1 MNGENGA
8 AAPIPIKPKRK
19 GKNMIQ
25 DSILTKEEKKEFCQ
39 RYLKYR
45 NAGQTVKEAFRM
57 AEVELNAEGK
67 RVPSFGCVRNW
78 IAKGVPDCPEIDMGK
93 VRGIP
98 RAADAAEDK
107 PNKPDMTDKLD
118 AAEDAE
124 LLKLLIK
131 AYRLRSE
138 KTIDDLVDHLLP
150 ELFEEA

>member
-1 MNGENGA
+1 
-8 AAPIPIKPKRK
+8 
-19 GKNMIQ
+19 MIQ
-25 DSILTKEEKKEFCQ
+25 DFVMSREEKKEFWEV
-39 RYLKYR
+39 YLKYR
-45 NAGQTVKEAFRM
+45 HAGNVIEEAFRLAKM
-57 AEVELNAEGK
+57 EFEAEGE
-67 RVPSFGCVRNW
+67 RVPSFGCVRTW
-78 IAKGVPDCPEIDMGK
+78 ISKGIPDCPEIDMSK

-150 ELFEEA
+150 ELWED

>member
-1 MNGENGA
+1 
-8 AAPIPIKPKRK
+8 
-19 GKNMIQ
+19 MIQ
-25 DSILTKEEKKEFCQ
+25 DSILSKEEKKEFCE

-45 NAGQTVKEAFRM
+45 HAGQVIKEAFRL
-57 AEVELNAEGK
+57 AEVELKAEGK

-78 IAKGVPDCPEIDMGK
+78 ISKGVPDCPEIDMGK
-93 VRGIP
+93 VRG
-98 RAADAAEDK
+98 ENLSGVE
-107 PNKPDMTDKLD
+107 NKTDETDKTDKTDKSDKLE

-138 KTIDDLVDHLLP
+138 KTIDDLVDCLLP

>member
-1 MNGENGA
+1 
-8 AAPIPIKPKRK
+8 
-19 GKNMIQ
+19 MIQ
-25 DSILTKEEKKEFCQ
+25 DRNLNREERKEFCS

-45 NAGQTVKEAFRM
+45 NAGETVKESFRL
-57 AEVELNAEGK
+57 AEIELKAEGL
-67 RVPSFGCVRNW
+67 RAPTFGCLRNW
-78 IAKGVPDCPEIDMGK
+78 IAKGVPECPEIDMGK

-107 PNKPDMTDKLD
+107 PDTTDKTDNLE
-118 AAEDAE
+118 AAEDVAEDVE

-150 ELFEEA
+150 ELFEEE